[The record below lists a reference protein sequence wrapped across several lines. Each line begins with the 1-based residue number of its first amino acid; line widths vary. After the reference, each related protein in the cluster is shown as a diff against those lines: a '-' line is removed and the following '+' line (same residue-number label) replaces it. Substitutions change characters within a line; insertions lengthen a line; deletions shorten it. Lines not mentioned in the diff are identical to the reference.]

1 VPTADAR
8 APTLGAVNSSRAR
21 TAHLVV
27 AVVTGGAL
35 LLQLV
40 LVVQGG
46 AVLVEEDP
54 PGLGARLGRFVLY
67 FTVQCNALVALSAA
81 TLALDPH
88 RDGPGWRAL
97 RLAALVGITITA
109 VVHFVLLRPLLDLD
123 GLDLL
128 ADALLHRVVPV
139 LAVGT
144 WLVWGP
150 RPRID
155 GRAIGLALLWP
166 IAWLALTFVVRG
178 LTGWVPYPF
187 LDPDEDGWGAVAVAC
202 VGITVLFLAV
212 CAGAHAL
219 DRRMRAAP
227 TAG

>member
-1 VPTADAR
+1 M
-8 APTLGAVNSSRAR
+8 NSSRAR

-27 AVVTGGAL
+27 AVVTFAAL

-40 LVVQGG
+40 LIIQGG
-46 AVLVEEDP
+46 RVLDETDA
-54 PGLGARLGRFVLY
+54 PGLGTRLGRFVLY

-81 TLALDPH
+81 TLARDPS

-97 RLAALVGITITA
+97 RLASLVGITITA
-109 VVHFVLLRPLLDLD
+109 VVHFVLLRPLLELD

-139 LAVGT
+139 LAVGA

-155 GRAIGLALLWP
+155 GRAVGLALLWP
-166 IAWLALTFVVRG
+166 VAWLALAFVVRG
-178 LTGWVPYPF
+178 LSGWVPYPF
-187 LDPDEDGWGAVAVAC
+187 LDPDEDGWDTVAVVC
-202 VGITVLFLAV
+202 VGITVLFLV
-212 CAGAHAL
+212 VSAGAHAL
-219 DRRMRAAP
+219 DRRMPAAP
-227 TAG
+227 RD

>member
-1 VPTADAR
+1 M
-8 APTLGAVNSSRAR
+8 SRAR
-21 TAHLVV
+21 IAHLVV

-40 LVVQGG
+40 LVIQGSE
-46 AVLVEEDP
+46 VLVEEDP
-54 PGLGARLGRFVLY
+54 PGMGARLGRFVLY
-67 FTVQCNALVALSAA
+67 FTVQCNALVAWSSA
-81 TLALDPH
+81 TLARDPS

-97 RLAALVGITITA
+97 RLAAVVGITITA

-139 LAVGT
+139 LAVAA
-144 WLVWGP
+144 WLIWGP

-166 IAWLALTFVVRG
+166 VAWLVLIFVVRA
-178 LTGWVPYPF
+178 LTGWGPYPF
-187 LDPDEDGWGAVAVAC
+187 LDPDEDGWGAVVVAC
-202 VGITVLFLAV
+202 VGITVLFLVV

-219 DRRMRAAP
+219 DRKMRPAP
-227 TAG
+227 VAD

>member
-1 VPTADAR
+1 
-8 APTLGAVNSSRAR
+8 VNPNRAR

-27 AVVTGGAL
+27 AVVTGAAL

-46 AVLVEEDP
+46 AVLVEKDP

-67 FTVQCNALVALSAA
+67 FTVQCNALVALSSAL
-81 TLALDPH
+81 LARDPS
-88 RDGPGWRAL
+88 RDGRGWRVL

-109 VVHFVLLRPLLDLD
+109 VVHFFLLRPLLDLD

-128 ADALLHRVVPV
+128 ADALLHRIVPV
-139 LAVGT
+139 LAIVA

-150 RPRID
+150 RPRVD
-155 GRAIGLALLWP
+155 LRSIGPALVWP
-166 IAWLALTFVVRG
+166 VSWLALIFLVRA

-187 LDPDEDGWGAVAVAC
+187 LDPAEDGWAAVVVAC
-202 VGITVLFLAV
+202 LGVTVLFLVV
-212 CAGAHAL
+212 CAAAHAL
-219 DRRMRAAP
+219 DRRMRPAP
-227 TAG
+227 VAD

>member
-1 VPTADAR
+1 M
-8 APTLGAVNSSRAR
+8 
-21 TAHLVV
+21 VV
-27 AVVTGGAL
+27 AAVASAAL

-40 LVVQGG
+40 LVIEGG

-67 FTVQCNALVALSAA
+67 FTIQCNALVALSAA
-81 TLALDPH
+81 TLARDPS
-88 RDGPGWRAL
+88 RDGAGWRVL
-97 RLAALVGITITA
+97 RLASLVGITITA

-139 LAVGT
+139 LAVVA

-155 GRAIGLALLWP
+155 RRSIGMALVWP
-166 IAWLALTFVVRG
+166 VSWLSVIFVVRA

-187 LDPDEDGWGAVAVAC
+187 LDPAEDGWGAVVVAC
-202 VGITVLFLAV
+202 VGITVLFLVA
-212 CAGAHAL
+212 CAGAQAL
-219 DRRMRAAP
+219 DRRMGRAPA
-227 TAG
+227 AG